1 MAAGRVAI
9 GFSKPYVA
17 DYVNTD
23 GVISFSNARILARGV
38 GVQIEPDT
46 SDDNIFYAD
55 NQSAESDTGTFTG
68 GSITLTVDGLF
79 MAAARFLYGLPVA
92 GADGWVSYNDNV
104 GSGYKAVGYI
114 GKYMSDGV
122 ISYVPTVIVKCAFNQ
137 PGEEL
142 NTQEDEID
150 WQTTEIEGRILRGD
164 DPDHTWKF
172 VPELGYATEA
182 EAEAALQAKLGYS
195 ATTYTVEQNL
205 TNVVS
210 SYKATSTIGG
220 SSLAAFLTGAE
231 GYSVDSVTVTM
242 GGTDITSTAWNAAQ
256 GAVAIGNVTGNVVIT
271 ATGVSTGA

>member
-38 GVQIEPDT
+38 GVQVNPDT

-79 MAAARFLYGLPVA
+79 TAAARFLYGLPAA
-92 GADGWVSYNDNV
+92 GADGWVAYNDNV
-104 GSGYKAVGYI
+104 GSGYKAVAYI
-114 GKYMSDGV
+114 AKYMSDGI
-122 ISYVPTVIVKCAFNQ
+122 ISYLPTVIVKCAFNQ

-142 NTQEDEID
+142 KTQEDEID
-150 WQTTEIEGRILRGD
+150 WQTTELEGRILRGD
-164 DPDHTWKF
+164 DPDHTWKY
-172 VPELGYATEA
+172 VPEIGYATEA

-195 ATTYTVEQNL
+195 KTTYTVEQNL

-210 SYKATSTIGG
+210 SYRATSVIGG

-231 GYSVDSVTVTM
+231 GYAVDTVAVTM
-242 GGTDITSTAWNAAQ
+242 GGTDITSSAWNATQ

-271 ATGVSTGA
+271 ATGVTTGA